1 MSLDYSILSK
11 KITKSIDKNI
21 KKKEGIYF
29 TPPKTIDNITQLF
42 NQYYNNDI
50 KTVLEPSCGSCEFIT
65 KFDQLYNLD
74 FTCIENNLTIYNN
87 IKHIQKNNISIIN
100 TDFITYE
107 NNNKY
112 DLIIGNPPYFVVDK
126 NTISKEYYNYFEGR
140 PNIFIIFIIKS
151 LKLLN
156 KNGYLIFVL
165 PKSFNNSLYY
175 NKTRQ
180 YINNNYTIINISNC
194 FDDNYLETKQETI
207 IVFIKNK
214 KPTENCEYSFKINN
228 NVIFGSK
235 EDIKN
240 IKLLYNNSTTLKNL
254 GFNITVGKIVWNQVK
269 NLLTDDNNNTRL
281 IYSSDIENG
290 NLVVKKYKNTEKK
303 NYINKIG
310 YKDIILVINRGYGV
324 GKYNFNYAII
334 NDKKEYLIEN
344 HLLVVKYNKS
354 QEITDDELIKKYEK
368 IINSFQDIKTSK
380 FIDIY
385 FGNNAINSNELLNI
399 LPIYNYDI

>member
-29 TPPKTIDNITQLF
+29 TPPKTIDYITQLF

-50 KTVLEPSCGSCEFIT
+50 KTVLEPSCGSCEFVT

-74 FTCIENNLTIYNN
+74 FTCIENNLSIYND
-87 IKHIQKNNISIIN
+87 IKHIEKNNISIIN
-100 TDFITYE
+100 TDFLTYE

-180 YINNNYTIINISNC
+180 YINDNYTIINISNC
-194 FDDNYLETKQETI
+194 LDDNYLETKQETI

-214 KPTENCEYSFKINN
+214 KPTEKCEYSFNINN
-228 NVIFGSK
+228 NIIFGSK
-235 EDIKN
+235 EDIEN

-254 GFNITVGKIVWNQVK
+254 GFNITVGNIVWNQVK

-290 NLVVKKYKNTEKK
+290 NLVVKKYKNIEKK
-303 NYINKIG
+303 NYINKKG

-334 NDKKEYLIEN
+334 NDKKDYLIEN

-354 QEITDDELIKKYEK
+354 QEITDDELIKKYDK
-368 IINSFQDIKTSK
+368 IINSFQNIKTSK

-399 LPIYNYDI
+399 LPIYYD

>member
-29 TPPKTIDNITQLF
+29 TPPKTIENITQLF
-42 NQYYNNDI
+42 NHYYNNNI
-50 KTVLEPSCGSCEFIT
+50 KTVLEPSCGSCEFVT

-74 FTCIENNLTIYNN
+74 FTCIENNLTIYND
-87 IKHIQKNNISIIN
+87 IKHIEKNNISIIN
-100 TDFITYE
+100 TDFITYK
-107 NNNKY
+107 NNNNY

-126 NTISKEYYNYFEGR
+126 SKISKEYYNYFEGR

-156 KNGYLIFVL
+156 KDGYLIFVL

-180 YINNNYTIINISNC
+180 YINDNFTIINISNC
-194 FDDNYLETKQETI
+194 NDDNYLETKQETI
-207 IVFIKNK
+207 FIFIKNK
-214 KPTENCEYSFKINN
+214 KPTEISEYSFKINDN
-228 NVIFGSK
+228 IIFGSK
-235 EDIKN
+235 EDIEN
-240 IKLLYNNSTTLKNL
+240 IKKLYNNSTTLKNL
-254 GFNITVGKIVWNQVK
+254 DFNITVGNIVWNQVK

-290 NLVVKKYKNTEKK
+290 NLVIKKYKNIEKK
-303 NYINKIG
+303 NYINKKGIN
-310 YKDIILVINRGYGV
+310 DIILVINRGYGV

-354 QEITDDELIKKYEK
+354 QEITEDELIKKYEK
-368 IINSFQDIKTSK
+368 IINSFQNIKTSK

-399 LPIYNYDI
+399 LPIYNYD

>member
-29 TPPKTIDNITQLF
+29 TPPKTIDYITQLF

-50 KTVLEPSCGSCEFIT
+50 KTVLEPSCGSCEFVT

-74 FTCIENNLTIYNN
+74 FTCIENNLSIYND
-87 IKHIQKNNISIIN
+87 IKHIEKNNISIIN
-100 TDFITYE
+100 TDFLTYE

-180 YINNNYTIINISNC
+180 YINDNYTIINISNC
-194 FDDNYLETKQETI
+194 LDDNYLETKQETI

-214 KPTENCEYSFKINN
+214 KPTEKCEYSFNINN
-228 NVIFGSK
+228 NIIFGSK
-235 EDIKN
+235 EDIEN

-254 GFNITVGKIVWNQVK
+254 GFNITVGNIVWNQVK

-290 NLVVKKYKNTEKK
+290 NLVVKKYKNIEKK
-303 NYINKIG
+303 NYINKKG

-354 QEITDDELIKKYEK
+354 QEITDDELIKKYDK
-368 IINSFQDIKTSK
+368 IINSFQNIKTSK

>member
-29 TPPKTIDNITQLF
+29 TPPKTIDYITQLF

-50 KTVLEPSCGSCEFIT
+50 KTVLEPSCGSCEFVT

-74 FTCIENNLTIYNN
+74 FTCIENNLTIYND
-87 IKHIQKNNISIIN
+87 IKHIEKNNISIIN
-100 TDFITYE
+100 TDFITYN

-180 YINNNYTIINISNC
+180 YINDNYTIINISNC
-194 FDDNYLETKQETI
+194 LNDNYLETKQETI

-214 KPTENCEYSFKINN
+214 KPIEKCEFSFNINN

-235 EDIKN
+235 EDIEN
-240 IKLLYNNSTTLKNL
+240 IKGLYNNSTTLKNL

-303 NYINKIG
+303 NYINKKG

-368 IINSFQDIKTSK
+368 IINSFQNIKTSK
-380 FIDIY
+380 FINIY

-399 LPIYNYDI
+399 LPIYDYDI

>member
-1 MSLDYSILSK
+1 MSLDYSNLSK

-21 KKKEGIYF
+21 KTKEGIYF
-29 TPPKTIDNITQLF
+29 TPPKTIDNIIKIF
-42 NQYYNNDI
+42 NEYYNNNI

-65 KFDQLYNLD
+65 IFDQLYNLD

-87 IKHIQKNNISIIN
+87 IKDIQKNNISIIN
-100 TDFITYE
+100 TDFITYK

-126 NTISKEYYNYFEGR
+126 SKISKEYYNYFEGR

-156 KNGYLIFVL
+156 KDGYLIFVL

-180 YINNNYTIINISNC
+180 YINDNFTIINICNC
-194 FDDNYLETKQETI
+194 NDDNYLETKQETI
-207 IVFIKNK
+207 SIFIKNK
-214 KPTENCEYSFKINN
+214 KPTETNEYSFKINDN
-228 NVIFGSK
+228 IIFASK
-235 EDIKN
+235 EDIEN
-240 IKLLYNNSTTLKNL
+240 IKQLYNNSTTLKNL
-254 GFNITVGKIVWNQVK
+254 DFNITVGNIVWNQVK
-269 NLLTDDNNNTRL
+269 NLLTNDNNKTRL
-281 IYSSDIENG
+281 IYSSDIEKG
-290 NLVVKKYKNTEKK
+290 KLVQKKYKNTEKK
-303 NYINKIG
+303 NYIDKKGTNN
-310 YKDIILVINRGYGV
+310 IILVINRGYGV

-354 QEITDDELIKKYEK
+354 HEITDEELLKKYDK
-368 IINSFQDIKTSK
+368 IINSFQNIKTSK

-399 LPIYNYDI
+399 LPIYDYH

>member
-29 TPPKTIDNITQLF
+29 TPPKTIDYITQLF
-42 NQYYNNDI
+42 NQYYNYDI
-50 KTVLEPSCGSCEFIT
+50 KTVLEPSCGSCEFVT
-65 KFDQLYNLD
+65 KFDQLYDLD
-74 FTCIENNLTIYNN
+74 FTCIENNLTIYND
-87 IKHIQKNNISIIN
+87 IKHIEKNNISIIN
-100 TDFITYE
+100 TDFITYN

-112 DLIIGNPPYFVVDK
+112 DLIIGNPPYFVIDK
-126 NTISKEYYNYFEGR
+126 NTISKKYYNYFEGR

-180 YINNNYTIINISNC
+180 YINDNYTIINISNC
-194 FDDNYLETKQETI
+194 LDDNYLETKQETI

-214 KPTENCEYSFKINN
+214 KPTEKCEYSFKINN

-235 EDIKN
+235 EDIDN

-254 GFNITVGKIVWNQVK
+254 GFNITVGNIVWNKVK

-281 IYSSDIENG
+281 IYSSDIENS
-290 NLVVKKYKNTEKK
+290 NLVVKKYKNIEKK
-303 NYINKIG
+303 NYINKKG

-368 IINSFQDIKTSK
+368 IINSFQNIKTSK

>member
-29 TPPKTIDNITQLF
+29 TPPKTIDYITQLF

-50 KTVLEPSCGSCEFIT
+50 KTVLEPSCGSCEFVT

-74 FTCIENNLTIYNN
+74 FTCIENNLSIYND
-87 IKHIQKNNISIIN
+87 IKHIEKNNISIIN
-100 TDFITYE
+100 TDFLTYE

-180 YINNNYTIINISNC
+180 YINDNYTIINISNC
-194 FDDNYLETKQETI
+194 LDDNYLETKQETI

-214 KPTENCEYSFKINN
+214 KPTEKCEYSFNINN
-228 NVIFGSK
+228 NIIFGSK
-235 EDIKN
+235 EDIEN

-254 GFNITVGKIVWNQVK
+254 GFNITVGNIVWNQVK

-290 NLVVKKYKNTEKK
+290 NLVVKKYKNIEKK
-303 NYINKIG
+303 NYINKKG

-334 NDKKEYLIEN
+334 NDKKDYLIEN

-354 QEITDDELIKKYEK
+354 QEITDDELIKKYDK
-368 IINSFQDIKTSK
+368 IINSFQNIKTSK

>member
-1 MSLDYSILSK
+1 MSFDYSILSK

-50 KTVLEPSCGSCEFIT
+50 KTVLEPSCGSCEFVT
-65 KFDQLYNLD
+65 KFDELYNLD
-74 FTCIENNLTIYNN
+74 FTCIENNLIIYNN

-235 EDIKN
+235 EDIEN
-240 IKLLYNNSTTLKNL
+240 IKFLYNNSTTLKNL

-290 NLVVKKYKNTEKK
+290 NLVIKKYKNTEKK
-303 NYINKIG
+303 NYINKKG

>member
-29 TPPKTIDNITQLF
+29 TPPKTIDYITQLF

-50 KTVLEPSCGSCEFIT
+50 KTVLEPSCGSCEFVT

-74 FTCIENNLTIYNN
+74 FTCIENNLSIYND
-87 IKHIQKNNISIIN
+87 IKHIEKNNISIIN
-100 TDFITYE
+100 TDFLTYN

-126 NTISKEYYNYFEGR
+126 NTISKEYYKYFEGR

-165 PKSFNNSLYY
+165 PKNFNNSLYY

-180 YINNNYTIINISNC
+180 YINDNYTIINISNC
-194 FDDNYLETKQETI
+194 LDDNYLETKQETI

-214 KPTENCEYSFKINN
+214 KPIEKYEYSFKINN

-235 EDIKN
+235 EDIEN
-240 IKLLYNNSTTLKNL
+240 IKGLYNNSTTLKNL
-254 GFNITVGKIVWNQVK
+254 GFNITVGNIVWNQVK

-303 NYINKIG
+303 NYINKKG

-368 IINSFQDIKTSK
+368 IINSFQNIKTSN

>member
-1 MSLDYSILSK
+1 MSFDYSILSK

-50 KTVLEPSCGSCEFIT
+50 KTVLEPSCGSCEFVT
-65 KFDQLYNLD
+65 KFDELYNLD

-100 TDFITYE
+100 TDFITYD
-107 NNNKY
+107 NNTKY

-235 EDIKN
+235 EDIEN
-240 IKLLYNNSTTLKNL
+240 IKFLYNNSTTLKNL

-290 NLVVKKYKNTEKK
+290 NLVIKKYKNTEKK
-303 NYINKIG
+303 NYINKKG

>member
-1 MSLDYSILSK
+1 MSLDYSNLSK

-29 TPPKTIDNITQLF
+29 TPPKTIDNIIKIF
-42 NQYYNNDI
+42 NEYYNNNI

-65 KFDQLYNLD
+65 IFDQLYNLD

-87 IKHIQKNNISIIN
+87 IKDIQKNNISIIN
-100 TDFITYE
+100 TDFITYK

-126 NTISKEYYNYFEGR
+126 SKISKEYYNYFEGR

-156 KNGYLIFVL
+156 KDGYLIFVL

-180 YINNNYTIINISNC
+180 YINDNFTIINICNC
-194 FDDNYLETKQETI
+194 NDDNYLETKQETI
-207 IVFIKNK
+207 SIFIKNK
-214 KPTENCEYSFKINN
+214 KPTETNEYSFKINDN
-228 NVIFGSK
+228 IIFASK
-235 EDIKN
+235 EDIEN
-240 IKLLYNNSTTLKNL
+240 IKQLYNNSTTLKNL
-254 GFNITVGKIVWNQVK
+254 DFNITVGNIVWNQVK
-269 NLLTDDNNNTRL
+269 NLLTNDNNKTRL
-281 IYSSDIENG
+281 IYSSDIEKG
-290 NLVVKKYKNTEKK
+290 KLVQKKYKNTEKK
-303 NYINKIG
+303 NYIDKKGTNN
-310 YKDIILVINRGYGV
+310 IILVINRGYGV

-354 QEITDDELIKKYEK
+354 HEITDEELLKKYDK
-368 IINSFQDIKTSK
+368 IINSFQNIKTSK

-399 LPIYNYDI
+399 LPIYDYH

>member
-29 TPPKTIDNITQLF
+29 TPPKTIDYITQLF

-50 KTVLEPSCGSCEFIT
+50 KTVLEPSCGSCEFVT

-74 FTCIENNLTIYNN
+74 FTCIENNLSIYND
-87 IKHIQKNNISIIN
+87 IKHIEKNNISIIN
-100 TDFITYE
+100 TDFITYN

-126 NTISKEYYNYFEGR
+126 NTISKEYYKYFEGR

-165 PKSFNNSLYY
+165 PKNFNNSLYY

-180 YINNNYTIINISNC
+180 YINDNYTIINISNC
-194 FDDNYLETKQETI
+194 LDDNYLETKQETI

-214 KPTENCEYSFKINN
+214 KPIEKYEYSFKINN

-235 EDIKN
+235 EDIEN
-240 IKLLYNNSTTLKNL
+240 IKGLYNNSTTLKNL
-254 GFNITVGKIVWNQVK
+254 GFNITVGNIVWNQVK

-303 NYINKIG
+303 NYINKKG

-368 IINSFQDIKTSK
+368 IINSFQNIKTSN